1 MRIFIKALVWRLISI
16 PFQRAIN
23 WTPDDAKHF
32 DLFTR
37 TLAGQKLFELLR
49 QTVATNTFQAVY
61 HERVSASAR
70 ARGMQDLLAV
80 LHRLRSFPPE
90 AESAYAGDEDVEPLP
105 SQRGAV
111 DGRRFNLSGGNSAI
125 INSLRK

>member
-1 MRIFIKALVWRLISI
+1 MKPWIKGMIWRLISI

-23 WTPDDAKHF
+23 WTSEDAKALDVF
-32 DLFTR
+32 GK

-80 LHRLRSFPPE
+80 IHRLRSFPPD
-90 AESAYAGDEDVEPLP
+90 AESEYTDEDVEPLP
-105 SQRGAV
+105 SQRTSI

-125 INSLRK
+125 RK

>member
-1 MRIFIKALVWRLISI
+1 MNALIKAMLWRLISI
-16 PFQRAIN
+16 PFQRAVN

-32 DLFTR
+32 DAFTR

-61 HERVSASAR
+61 HDRVSANAR
-70 ARGMQDLLAV
+70 ARGLQDMLAV

-90 AESAYAGDEDVEPLP
+90 AESEYTDNEDIEPLP
-105 SQRGAV
+105 SQRPPI
-111 DGRRFNLSGGNSAI
+111 DGRRFNLSGGNTAI
-125 INSLRK
+125 R